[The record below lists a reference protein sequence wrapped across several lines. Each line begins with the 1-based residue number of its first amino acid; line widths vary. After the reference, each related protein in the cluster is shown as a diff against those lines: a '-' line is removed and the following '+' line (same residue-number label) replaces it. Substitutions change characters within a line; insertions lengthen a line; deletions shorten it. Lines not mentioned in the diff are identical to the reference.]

1 MRSSFLLFSQKV
13 SSRLCFVPFLIAN
26 QIHFL
31 THPHSLHLVT
41 STESSTGASTGVLHP
56 KVLDKRWARQLRLFA
71 KQRNDGRAVLR
82 VAGISEAVVVLL
94 LQVVVGVAFREM
106 VEEAPVLDA
115 VGALMVQEAEDLLV
129 GVVLLHLVE
138 GFRHLAMDIL
148 GSLDQDKTLS
158 VNKDPSPSTRCATIW
173 LNP

>member
-1 MRSSFLLFSQKV
+1 M

-82 VAGISEAVVVLL
+82 VAEILEAVVVLL
-94 LQVVVGVAFREM
+94 LQVVVVAFSEV

-129 GVVLLHLVE
+129 GVVLLHLAE
-138 GFRHLAMDIL
+138 GFRHLAMEIL
-148 GSLDQDKTLS
+148 GSLDHDNTFREQGPVA
-158 VNKDPSPSTRCATIW
+158 VNTMFNHLA
-173 LNP
+173 

>member
-1 MRSSFLLFSQKV
+1 M
-13 SSRLCFVPFLIAN
+13 
-26 QIHFL
+26 
-31 THPHSLHLVT
+31 T

-82 VAGISEAVVVLL
+82 VAGILEAVVVLL
-94 LQVVVGVAFREM
+94 LQVVVAFREM